1 MAYPAYTTTVLFFLP
16 LALATAAL
24 YLTRSRWS
32 HLVPSL
38 SLPGSGYLYSRLPG
52 SFAGDAEAGLSS
64 ATFDLSGNVAA
75 GDARAGLDAAAKAE
89 ILRIM
94 KKRRM
99 RFDEARRVYMEDR
112 FRANGIAPDG
122 RPRDPKFVSFS

>member
-1 MAYPAYTTTVLFFLP
+1 MAYLFYTTVLLLP
-16 LALATAAL
+16 LVLVTAL
-24 YLTRSRWS
+24 YITRGRWT

-52 SFAGDAEAGLSS
+52 SFAGDVEAGLSS
-64 ATFDLSGNVAA
+64 ATFDLSGNVAG
-75 GDARAGLDAAAKAE
+75 GDARAGLDDAAKAE

-99 RFDEARRVYMEDR
+99 RFDDARRVYMEAR
-112 FRANGIAPDG
+112 FKENGIGPDG